1 MNIPIDHDV
10 EIDRNARRVL
20 KGGCD
25 VQLTG
30 LEFGLLD
37 YLASHPNKV
46 CTRENILDH
55 VWGTRFQYD
64 SGTINVHLSALRRK
78 LGWNSKWPI
87 ETIRSVG
94 LIFRH
99 ERKTLHYTI
108 DLQTF
113 LTSWLYSH
121 EVEIVS
127 AGLMAQLHLTPFVNE
142 MTIEPEALRRMLD
155 SILTALLP
163 NAQPGVLR
171 LTSRL
176 TIHCF
181 FLTID
186 INGTVCELRIPVY
199 EGSDVS

>member
-1 MNIPIDHDV
+1 MNIPIAHDI
-10 EIDRNARRVL
+10 EIDREARRVL
-20 KGGCD
+20 KGGRD

-46 CTRENILDH
+46 CTRDDILDH
-55 VWGTRFQYD
+55 VWGSRFRYD
-64 SGTINVHLSALRRK
+64 SGTIDVHLSALRRK
-78 LGWNSKWPI
+78 LGWSSKRPI
-87 ETIRSVG
+87 ETIRGLG

-99 ERKTLHYTI
+99 EWKTLHYTI
-108 DLQTF
+108 DLQMF

-127 AGLMAQLHLTPFVNE
+127 AGLVAQLHLTPFVNE
-142 MTIEPEALRRMLD
+142 LTIEPEALRQMLD
-155 SILTALLP
+155 SFLTALLP
-163 NAQPGVLR
+163 GAQPGVLR
-171 LTSRL
+171 VSSRL

-181 FLTID
+181 FLSID
-186 INGTVCELRIPVY
+186 INGTVCELRIPIY